1 MFRLVSSRLVRLLM
15 LQYQKSNKIY
25 IYICY
30 CYCYCCRFSDC
41 FSLSFLRYLFV
52 ILGYICLFC
61 CCCWWLACLF
71 VVVIVEGIGVV
82 YELSLWNEQQNK
94 KQGLSSL
101 SLFLP
106 HTNINTR
113 MKNNACMVVRGLSS
127 SSSSSGNSVVVQWC
141 WYSGK

>member
-1 MFRLVSSRLVRLLM
+1 MAGLLV
-15 LQYQKSNKIY
+15 
-25 IYICY
+25 
-30 CYCYCCRFSDC
+30 
-41 FSLSFLRYLFV
+41 
-52 ILGYICLFC
+52 C
-61 CCCWWLACLF
+61 CCNCG
-71 VVVIVEGIGVV
+71 IKGIGVV
-82 YELSLWNEQQNK
+82 ELSLWNEQQNK